1 MLLFSLNF
9 CLVFDPA
16 LPISLIRTPPCALL
30 ITAQDAKHYGLMTH
44 YFCQVSI
51 QVYQVLVMSLC
62 LFFVFKDLLGFN
74 HICCHIT
81 ETYTTQM

>member
-1 MLLFSLNF
+1 MPFFMLLFSLNF

-51 QVYQVLVMSLC
+51 ASFGNEFL
-62 LFFVFKDLLGFN
+62 FVFCF
-74 HICCHIT
+74 
-81 ETYTTQM
+81 